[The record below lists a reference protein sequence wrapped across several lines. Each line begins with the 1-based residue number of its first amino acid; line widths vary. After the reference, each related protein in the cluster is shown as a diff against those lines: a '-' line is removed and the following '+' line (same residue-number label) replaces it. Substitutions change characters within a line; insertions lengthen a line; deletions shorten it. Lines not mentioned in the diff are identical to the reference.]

1 MILEDMKVRENKIDG
16 ITLKECMLAAAGTL
30 EANKKQLNDLNVFP
44 VPDGDTG
51 TNMSMT
57 MKSVLKEVQSV
68 TDINVANIATAASR
82 GALKGA
88 RGNSGVILSQLLRG
102 LAVPFASC
110 ELIDASTFAA
120 AMRKGVEMAYK
131 AVMKPKEG
139 TILTVARVIAED
151 CTLCAKNGGTIYDVI
166 DRALISGKA
175 ILAKTPEMLPVL
187 KKAGV
192 VDAGGQGLLLIY
204 AAFSKVIHG
213 EYIPDQEE
221 ESINLEASSPA
232 QWVSDENDLE
242 NITFAYCTEFFV
254 KNMYDFVTE
263 KDINKLR
270 DMLAKIGDSL
280 VVVGDVELVKVHVH
294 TNTPGKALQYAV
306 QLGELDGIKIEN
318 MVIQHREIMAKR
330 AAERKAVG
338 IASVSSGEGLS
349 DIFLDIGVDDIISG
363 GQTMNPSTE
372 DIVKQVKQINAD
384 AVIILPNNSN
394 IILAAQQAQD
404 FTEQKVYV
412 VPSKT
417 IPQGIAAMLAFNP
430 EFDAQTNFENMC
442 AALNDVKTGQV
453 TYAVRDTV
461 IDDQPIA
468 KGDILGLCEG
478 TIQAV
483 GKEIALI
490 TEELVAKMCDDS
502 ADLVTIYYGNEVS
515 KEDAEK
521 LAENISANNADVDVE
536 LHYGGQ
542 PVYYYIVSVE

>member
-1 MILEDMKVRENKIDG
+1 M
-16 ITLKECMLAAAGTL
+16 
-30 EANKKQLNDLNVFP
+30 
-44 VPDGDTG
+44 
-51 TNMSMT
+51 
-57 MKSVLKEVQSV
+57 
-68 TDINVANIATAASR
+68 
-82 GALKGA
+82 
-88 RGNSGVILSQLLRG
+88 
-102 LAVPFASC
+102 
-110 ELIDASTFAA
+110 
-120 AMRKGVEMAYK
+120 
-131 AVMKPKEG
+131 
-139 TILTVARVIAED
+139 
-151 CTLCAKNGGTIYDVI
+151 
-166 DRALISGKA
+166 
-175 ILAKTPEMLPVL
+175 
-187 KKAGV
+187 
-192 VDAGGQGLLLIY
+192 
-204 AAFSKVIHG
+204 
-213 EYIPDQEE
+213 
-221 ESINLEASSPA
+221 
-232 QWVSDENDLE
+232 
-242 NITFAYCTEFFV
+242 
-254 KNMYDFVTE
+254 
-263 KDINKLR
+263 
-270 DMLAKIGDSL
+270 
-280 VVVGDVELVKVHVH
+280 ELVKVHVH